1 MSETPVGD
9 HPRVAV
15 VQSAA
20 VLGDVG
26 ANLETAL
33 SHIES
38 LSGRAELVVFPELF
52 TTGYSL
58 THLDHD
64 ELAEVVPTGESLQR
78 LTRAAATNRVA
89 VCCGVLE
96 RDGDALFDTV
106 VVFDSQGRLAGR
118 YRKTHLH
125 PSERATFKQGDELV
139 VLAIGHGIRL
149 GVAICFEHAF
159 PEIFAELALG
169 GANVIAIP
177 SAVPEGFGYLM
188 ELRTRARAQDN
199 QVFVAAANLAG
210 DDGDTRWCGRSAI
223 VDPRGELLAFAGTN
237 EDAQLIATLDLAMVE
252 AERHQEPVFHHR
264 RPELYRRLRSTV
276 EDPSEG
282 GS

>member
-1 MSETPVGD
+1 MSERAAD

-20 VLGDVG
+20 VLGDVR

-38 LSGRAELVVFPELF
+38 LSERAELVVFPELF
-52 TTGYSL
+52 TTGYGL
-58 THLDHD
+58 TNLDHRG
-64 ELAEVVPTGESLQR
+64 LAEIVPEGESLQR
-78 LTRAAATNRVA
+78 LVTAASVNRVA

-106 VVFDSQGRLAGR
+106 VVVDSQGRLTGR

-139 VLAIGHGIRL
+139 VLPIDHDIRL

-199 QVFVAAANLAG
+199 QIFVAAANLAG

-237 EDAQLIATLDLAMVE
+237 EDAQLIATLDLALVE
-252 AERHQEPVFHHR
+252 SERHQEPVFHHR